1 MDELLELKYS
11 VVMKMEKRQR
21 EYLFD
26 NYKVLLIVL
35 VVIGHFIE
43 PCYDQNPF
51 LYDLKWGIVAFHM
64 PAFIFISGYFSKK
77 IPSVK
82 KLVGGLVIPYF
93 VYEVVYYLLYTYV
106 LDKETELYFTRP
118 KFTLWYLLALC
129 VWRVAAPVAKKI
141 PYHLLLSLAAG
152 LAVGLFGIGNFL
164 SIPRIVFFFPFF
176 LAGMEFDSAWLLRFR
191 NRKGYLGA
199 LGVMAGMAV
208 FLFTDRYHRRLP
220 VKIFYGRYSYEELE
234 LLPGEGMMI
243 RIVCYGISFLLIYL
257 FMLVLPTDKKS
268 YSYLGE
274 RTMAVY
280 IFHGLIYS
288 CLKYRSSVLG
298 AVKSNA
304 ESILLILFCIAVVWV
319 VSRKPF
325 VRLTDKIAHL
335 VY

>member
-1 MDELLELKYS
+1 
-11 VVMKMEKRQR
+11 MKMEKRQR

-51 LYDLKWGIVAFHM
+51 LYELKWGIVAFHM

-141 PYHLLLSLAAG
+141 PYHRLLSLAAG

-335 VY
+335 VS

>member
-1 MDELLELKYS
+1 
-11 VVMKMEKRQR
+11 MEKRQR

-51 LYDLKWGIVAFHM
+51 LYELKWGIVAFHM

-77 IPSVK
+77 VPSVK
-82 KLVGGLVIPYF
+82 KLVGGLVVPYF

-129 VWRVAAPVAKKI
+129 VWRLAAPVVRKV
-141 PYHLLLSLAAG
+141 PGHLLISLAAG
-152 LAVGLFGIGNFL
+152 LVVGMFEIGNFL
-164 SIPRIVFFFPFF
+164 SIPRILFFFPFF
-176 LAGMEFDSAWLLRFR
+176 LAGMEFDSTWLARFR
-191 NRKGYLGA
+191 NRKGYIGA

-208 FLFTDRYHRRLP
+208 FLFTDEYHRRLP
-220 VKIFYGRYSYEELE
+220 VKIFYGRYSYEELRM
-234 LLPGEGMMI
+234 PPWDGIMI

-280 IFHGLIYS
+280 IFHGMIYS
-288 CLKYRSSVLG
+288 CLKHRSSVLG
-298 AVKSNA
+298 AVKSDA

-335 VY
+335 V

>member
-1 MDELLELKYS
+1 M
-11 VVMKMEKRQR
+11 
-21 EYLFD
+21 LF
-26 NYKVLLIVL
+26 
-35 VVIGHFIE
+35 
-43 PCYDQNPF
+43 
-51 LYDLKWGIVAFHM
+51 
-64 PAFIFISGYFSKK
+64 
-77 IPSVK
+77 
-82 KLVGGLVIPYF
+82 
-93 VYEVVYYLLYTYV
+93 
-106 LDKETELYFTRP
+106 R
-118 KFTLWYLLALC
+118 
-129 VWRVAAPVAKKI
+129 
-141 PYHLLLSLAAG
+141 SLAAG

>member
-1 MDELLELKYS
+1 
-11 VVMKMEKRQR
+11 MEKRQR

-51 LYDLKWGIVAFHM
+51 LYELKWGIVAFHM

>member
-1 MDELLELKYS
+1 
-11 VVMKMEKRQR
+11 MKMEKRQR

-51 LYDLKWGIVAFHM
+51 LYELKWGIVAFHM

-77 IPSVK
+77 VPSVK
-82 KLVGGLVIPYF
+82 KLVGGLVVPYF

-129 VWRVAAPVAKKI
+129 VWRLAAPVVRKL
-141 PYHLLLSLAAG
+141 PGHLLISLAAG
-152 LAVGLFGIGNFL
+152 LVVGLFEIGNFL
-164 SIPRIVFFFPFF
+164 SIPRILFFFPFF
-176 LAGMEFDSAWLLRFR
+176 LAGMEFDSTWLARFR
-191 NRKGYLGA
+191 NRKGYIGA

-208 FLFTDRYHRRLP
+208 FLFTDEYHRRLP
-220 VKIFYGRYSYEELE
+220 VKIFYGRYSYEELRM
-234 LLPGEGMMI
+234 PPWDGIMI

-280 IFHGLIYS
+280 IFHGMIYS
-288 CLKYRSSVLG
+288 CLKHRSSVLG
-298 AVKSNA
+298 AVKSDA

-335 VY
+335 V

>member
-1 MDELLELKYS
+1 
-11 VVMKMEKRQR
+11 MKMEKRKR

-51 LYDLKWGIVAFHM
+51 LYELKWGIAAFHM

-77 IPSVK
+77 VPSVK

-93 VYEVVYYLLYTYV
+93 VYEVIYYLLYTFV

-118 KFTLWYLLALC
+118 KFTLWYLMALC
-129 VWRVAAPVAKKI
+129 AWRVAAPVVRKL
-141 PYHLLLSLAAG
+141 PYHLPVSVAAG
-152 LAVGLFGIGNFL
+152 LAVGLIGIGNFL

-176 LAGMEFDSAWLLRFR
+176 LAGMEFDSAWLAGFR
-191 NRKGYLGA
+191 NLKGYIGA
-199 LGVMAGMAV
+199 LGILGSMAV
-208 FLFTDRYHRRLP
+208 FLFTDEYHRRLS
-220 VKIFYGRYSYEELE
+220 VKIFYGRYSYEELG
-234 LLPGEGMMI
+234 LASVDGILI
-243 RIVCYGISFLLIYL
+243 RVVCYGISFMLIYL
-257 FMLVLPTDKKS
+257 FMLVLPTEKKS

-288 CLKYRSSVLG
+288 CLKYGSSVLG
-298 AVKSNA
+298 SVESNV
-304 ESILLILFCIAVVWV
+304 ESVMLILFCIAVVWI

-325 VRLTDKIAHL
+325 VQVTDKIAHL
-335 VY
+335 V

>member
-1 MDELLELKYS
+1 
-11 VVMKMEKRQR
+11 MKMEKRQR

-51 LYDLKWGIVAFHM
+51 LYELKWGIVAFHM

-93 VYEVVYYLLYTYV
+93 VHEVVYYLLYTYV

>member
-1 MDELLELKYS
+1 MELKDS
-11 VVMKMEKRQR
+11 MVVEMEKMQR

-51 LYDLKWGIVAFHM
+51 LYELKWGIVAFHM

-82 KLVGGLVIPYF
+82 KLVRGLVVPYF
-93 VYEVVYYLLYTYV
+93 VYEVIYYMLYTYV

-129 VWRVAAPVAKKI
+129 VWRLAAPAVRKI
-141 PYHLLLSLAAG
+141 PCHLPLSIIAG
-152 LAVGLFGIGNFL
+152 LAIGLVGIGNFL

-176 LAGMEFDSAWLLRFR
+176 LAGMEFENVWLVRFR
-191 NRKGYLGA
+191 NRKGYVGA
-199 LGVMAGMAV
+199 LGIMACMAV
-208 FLFTDRYHRRLP
+208 FLFTDRYHRKLS
-220 VKIFYGRYSYEELE
+220 VKIFYGRYSYDELE
-234 LLPGEGMMI
+234 LSSMEGI
-243 RIVCYGISFLLIYL
+243 LLRIVCYGISFLLIYL
-257 FMLVLPTDKKS
+257 FMLVLPSDRKS

-288 CLKYRSSVLG
+288 CLKHRSQVLG
-298 AVKSNA
+298 TVESNA

-325 VRLTDKIAHL
+325 VRVTDKIAHL
-335 VY
+335 M